1 MITQELYIPRYDWCV
16 RAYYAV
22 STYWAGKILRDLEGI
37 GCRGLELATAR
48 KNLLAGDLDTGLT
61 YSDISGHNSVMV
73 ISLTS
78 SPAEFLNSWMHEMR
92 HLSRHIEQAC
102 GISPY
107 GEEAAYLAG
116 EIGQRMFPVAKRFL
130 CEHCRKE
137 LTYGEI
143 HKHTDR
149 RSRRHEVL

>member
-1 MITQELYIPRYDWCV
+1 MITQDFYLPKYGWHV

-22 STYWAGKILRDLEGI
+22 TTYWRDRILRDLYRI
-37 GCRGLELATAR
+37 GCRGERLSR
-48 KNLLAGDLDTGLT
+48 SWRNLTDGALNTGLT
-61 YSDISGHNSVMV
+61 YSDLAGGETVMV

-78 SPAEFLNSWMHEMR
+78 SPGEFLNSWMHEMR

-116 EIGQRMFPVAKRFL
+116 AIGQKMFPVARRFL
-130 CEHCRKE
+130 CEHCREGLEK
-137 LTYGEI
+137 Y
-143 HKHTDR
+143 
-149 RSRRHEVL
+149 